1 MFVDMRLG
9 HIFKHTGN
17 MEREADQFSFDLCNA
32 LYHEENGYY
41 PNEINQ
47 LNYSYGVPKNFHLS
61 ETLR

>member
-1 MFVDMRLG
+1 MIVT
-9 HIFKHTGN
+9 HIL
-17 MEREADQFSFDLCNA
+17 ADQFSFDLCNA